1 MSDSG
6 WLRGA
11 AIALAVLGGL
21 VLIGLAFS
29 AGDGLEGQPW
39 VVTQMSDDGALS
51 APVQGSVITANFD
64 DGAVG
69 GIAGCNTYFG
79 SYEAEAGDIA
89 VFSMGTTLMF
99 CEAPPGVMDQEAGFL
114 QRMQSTTRYQVK
126 GNELRLIADDA
137 VVLVFERVKPDLHD

>member
-6 WLRGA
+6 WLRGG

-39 VVTQMSDDGALS
+39 LVTQISDGGALS
-51 APVQGSVITANFD
+51 APVEGTVITANFD

-79 SYEAEAGDIA
+79 SYGVDAGDIA
-89 VFSMGTTLMF
+89 ISSMGTTLMF

-114 QRMQSTTRYQVK
+114 ELMQSATRYQIK
-126 GNELRLIADDA
+126 GNELRLISGDA
-137 VVLVFERVKPDLHD
+137 VVLVFERAKPDLHK